1 MYAEDDYLMLNGI
14 QHFLFCK
21 RQWALIHVENI
32 WTENSFTAEGQVIH
46 TKVDKPFIKEKRKDL
61 IISRAM
67 SVSSKNLG
75 LSGRLDAIEF
85 HKLNKGIELNNR
97 KGLWQPIII
106 EYKRGKKK
114 KYNYDNAQL
123 MAQAI
128 CVEENFNTKLDY
140 GYIYYNETDTREKVE
155 FTNELRELTI
165 SAAKEM
171 HQYYKGKIVPRA
183 ENYKNC
189 KMCSLYN
196 ECSPRITKKIKNVD
210 NYIYGAELWKN
221 YWTLYMSQ
229 IQIIILEKKEET
241 FL

>member
-1 MYAEDDYLMLNGI
+1 MLSGV

-67 SVSSKNLG
+67 SVSSQSLG
-75 LSGRLDAIEF
+75 LSGRLDVIEF
-85 HKLNKGIELNNR
+85 HKSDEGVKLKNR
-97 KGLWQPIII
+97 RGKWLPVIV

-128 CVEENFNTKLDY
+128 CIEENFNIKLDY
-140 GYIYYNETDTREKVE
+140 GYLYYNETDLREKVE
-155 FTNELRELTI
+155 FTKELRDLTTK
-165 SAAKEM
+165 AAQDM
-171 HQYYKGKIVPRA
+171 HYYYKNKIIPKA

-189 KMCSLYN
+189 RMCSLYN
-196 ECSPRITKKIKNVD
+196 ECNPRLTKKMKNVG
-210 NYIYGAELWKN
+210 NYIYGAEL
-221 YWTLYMSQ
+221 
-229 IQIIILEKKEET
+229 
-241 FL
+241 